1 MTNPIKRFFC
11 GLLLAAL
18 LLVNNAWSQQR
29 PDLVLGTYTYASN
42 NRLGSLEALAGY
54 LNRETGFT
62 VAVKSYPNVPAL
74 LRAIRAD
81 SVQLAVLNTVGYLLQ
96 QRHDAG
102 RMIPLLNLNLGMD
115 TATQY
120 GGCIIAARS
129 TDIFQLAQLRN
140 AARYTLALVAPSST
154 SGNMV
159 PRLLLN
165 SIGIT
170 DAASRFDTYYAGTH
184 QQAVA
189 DVLSGKA
196 QLAGCGCAE
205 VDTAKLRHDFDRKAV
220 VVASFND
227 IPLGPLAYH
236 HKLPSAVVKK
246 VQQALLLIHEKDAE
260 GFRTFCSGWTEF
272 RKAKSFQLVT
282 DHAYDPFR
290 RMFGN
295 NESLWQLIQ

>member
-1 MTNPIKRFFC
+1 MYMSFKQIYC
-11 GLLLAAL
+11 SLLLAFL
-18 LLVNNAWSQQR
+18 LLVNKVWARQSSG
-29 PDLVLGTYTYASN
+29 LVLGTYTYASN
-42 NRLGSLEALAGY
+42 NRLNSLEALAGY
-54 LNRETGFT
+54 LSRETGLSLT
-62 VAVKSYPNVPAL
+62 VRSYPNVPAL
-74 LRAIRAD
+74 LHAIRAD

-96 QRHDAG
+96 QRQDAG
-102 RMIPLLNLNLGMD
+102 RMIPLLNLNLGTD

-129 TDIFQLAQLRN
+129 VDVQQLQQLRD
-140 AARYTLALVAPSST
+140 AVRFTLALVAPSST
-154 SGNMV
+154 SGNLV

-170 DAASRFDTYYAGTH
+170 DAAARFDTYYAGTH

-205 VDTAKLRHDFDRKAV
+205 VDTAKLYQGFDRKAV

-236 HKLPSAVVKK
+236 HKLPPVVVEK
-246 VQQALLLIHEKDAE
+246 VQWALLRIHEKDATR
-260 GFRTFCSGWTEF
+260 FRVFCSGWTEF
-272 RKAKSFQLVT
+272 RKAKSFQPVQ

>member
-1 MTNPIKRFFC
+1 MTNHIKRIYW
-11 GLLLAAL
+11 GLLLASMV
-18 LLVNNAWSQQR
+18 LVNNAWSRQQSE
-29 PDLVLGTYTYASN
+29 LVLGTYTYASN
-42 NRLGSLEALAGY
+42 NRLTSLEALARY
-54 LNRETGFT
+54 LNRETGLT
-62 VAVKSYPNVPAL
+62 VTIKSYPNVPAL

-120 GGCIIAARS
+120 GGCIIASRS
-129 TDIFQLAQLRN
+129 TDIFQLAQLRD
-140 AARYTLALVAPSST
+140 APRQTFALVAPSST
-154 SGNMV
+154 SGNLV

-205 VDTAKLRHDFDRKAV
+205 VDTAKLRNDFDRKAV

-236 HKLPSAVVKK
+236 HKLSSAIVQK
-246 VQQALLLIHEKDAE
+246 VQQAMLRIHEKDAE
-260 GFRTFCSGWTEF
+260 GFRVFCSGWTEF
-272 RKAKSFQLVT
+272 RKAKSFQPVA
-282 DHAYDPFR
+282 DRAYDPFR
-290 RMFGN
+290 NMFGN

>member
-1 MTNPIKRFFC
+1 MTNRIKRIYC
-11 GLLLAAL
+11 GMLFASMVLL
-18 LLVNNAWSQQR
+18 NNVWGRQQSE
-29 PDLVLGTYTYASN
+29 LVLGTYTYASN
-42 NRLGSLEALAGY
+42 NRLSSLEALAGY
-54 LNRETGFT
+54 LHREAGLT
-62 VAVKSYPNVPAL
+62 VTVKSYPNVPAL
-74 LRAIRAD
+74 LNAIRAD

-129 TDIFQLAQLRN
+129 TDILQLPQLRN

-154 SGNMV
+154 SGNLV

-205 VDTAKLRHDFDRKAV
+205 VDTAKLYQGFDRKAV

-236 HKLPSAVVKK
+236 HKLPPVVVEK
-246 VQQALLLIHEKDAE
+246 VQWALLRIHEKDATR
-260 GFRTFCSGWTEF
+260 FRVFCSGWTEF
-272 RKAKSFQLVT
+272 RKAKSFQPVQ

>member
-1 MTNPIKRFFC
+1 MGKSLKQIYC
-11 GLLLAAL
+11 SL
-18 LLVNNAWSQQR
+18 LLVSLVLINNAWSRQ
-29 PDLVLGTYTYASN
+29 PSDLVLGTYTYATN
-42 NRLGSLEALAGY
+42 NRLNSLEALAGY
-54 LNRETGFT
+54 LNREMGLSVT
-62 VAVKSYPNVPAL
+62 VKSYPNVPAL
-74 LRAIRAD
+74 LHAIRAD

-129 TDIFQLAQLRN
+129 VDVRQLQQLRD
-140 AARYTLALVAPSST
+140 AARYTFALVAPSST
-154 SGNMV
+154 SGNLV

-170 DAASRFDTYYAGTH
+170 DAAFRFNTYYAGTH

-205 VDTAKLRHDFDRKAV
+205 VDTAKLRHDFDRKAI

-236 HKLPSAVVKK
+236 HKLSPAVVQK
-246 VQQALLLIHEKDAE
+246 VQQALLRIHEKDAE
-260 GFRTFCSGWTEF
+260 GFKVFCSGWTEF
-272 RKAKSFQLVT
+272 RKAKSFQPVQ
-282 DHAYDPFR
+282 DRAYDPFR
-290 RMFGN
+290 RMFGS

>member
-1 MTNPIKRFFC
+1 MIKRIKQNSC
-11 GLLLAAL
+11 GLLLA
-18 LLVNNAWSQQR
+18 LLVFTNQTWSRQSSG
-29 PDLVLGTYTYASN
+29 LTLGTYTYATNS
-42 NRLGSLEALAGY
+42 RLNSLEALAGY
-54 LNRETGFT
+54 LNRETGLQVT
-62 VAVKSYPNVPAL
+62 VKSYPNVPSL
-74 LRAIRAD
+74 LRAIRQD

-102 RMIPLLNLNLGMD
+102 RMIPFLNLTLGTD

-120 GGCIIAARS
+120 GGCIIAARN
-129 TDIFQLAQLRN
+129 TDVLQLMQLRN
-140 AARYTLALVAPSST
+140 AARYTFALVAPSST
-154 SGNMV
+154 SGNLV

-165 SIGIT
+165 SIGIA
-170 DAASRFDTYYAGTH
+170 DAGARFETYYAGTH

-205 VDTAKLRHDFDRKAV
+205 VDTAKLRYDFDSKAV

-236 HKLPSAVVKK
+236 HKLSPTIVNK
-246 VQQALLLIHEKDAE
+246 VLQALLRIHEKDA
-260 GFRTFCSGWTEF
+260 GAFRVFCSGWTEF
-272 RKAKSFQLVT
+272 RKAKNFQPVQ
-282 DHAYDPFR
+282 DRAYDPFR
-290 RMFGN
+290 SMFGN